1 MRNPVNRLAT
11 AAPRA
16 FDSILNPSSK
26 TGGGTSPSTEKNV
39 DKSTT
44 SSTIKEQQR
53 NRGASFH
60 ILDLSLLLNIN
71 DDNGSSSSVGEE
83 TGSVL
88 TFEEMMGMQQ
98 GSSSTSSWDELNSD
112 KVVHTN

>member
-16 FDSILNPSSK
+16 FDSILNPSK
-26 TGGGTSPSTEKNV
+26 TGAGTSTEKNV

-44 SSTIKEQQR
+44 TSSTIKEQR
-53 NRGASFH
+53 NRGSSFH
-60 ILDLSLLLNIN
+60 LDLSLLLNIN
-71 DDNGSSSSVGEE
+71 DDNAASSSSVGEE

-88 TFEEMMGMQQ
+88 TFEEMMIMQ
-98 GSSSTSSWDELNSD
+98 GSSTSSWDELNSD
-112 KVVHTN
+112 K

>member
-16 FDSILNPSSK
+16 FDSILNPSK
-26 TGGGTSPSTEKNV
+26 TGAGTSTEKNV

-44 SSTIKEQQR
+44 TSSTIKEQR
-53 NRGASFH
+53 NRGSSFH
-60 ILDLSLLLNIN
+60 LDLSLLLNIN
-71 DDNGSSSSVGEE
+71 DDNAASSSSVGEE

-88 TFEEMMGMQQ
+88 TFEEMMIMQ
-98 GSSSTSSWDELNSD
+98 GSSTSSWDELNSD
-112 KVVHTN
+112 KVAHTN

>member
-26 TGGGTSPSTEKNV
+26 TGASTTTEKNV
-39 DKSTT
+39 DKSTTT

-53 NRGASFH
+53 NRGSSFH
-60 ILDLSLLLNIN
+60 ILDLSILLNIN
-71 DDNGSSSSVGEE
+71 DDNAASSSSVGEE

-88 TFEEMMGMQQ
+88 TFEEMMGMQ
-98 GSSSTSSWDELNSD
+98 GSSTSSWDELNSD
-112 KVVHTN
+112 KVAHTN

>member
-16 FDSILNPSSK
+16 FDSILNPSK
-26 TGGGTSPSTEKNV
+26 TSGGTSTEKNV

-44 SSTIKEQQR
+44 SSTIKEQR

-60 ILDLSLLLNIN
+60 LDLSLLLNIN
-71 DDNGSSSSVGEE
+71 DDNGNSSSVGEE

-88 TFEEMMGMQQ
+88 TFEEMMGMQ
-98 GSSSTSSWDELNSD
+98 GSSSWDELNSD
-112 KVVHTN
+112 KVAHTN

>member
-16 FDSILNPSSK
+16 FDSILNPSK
-26 TGGGTSPSTEKNV
+26 TGGTSTEKNV

-44 SSTIKEQQR
+44 TSSTINEQQR

-60 ILDLSLLLNIN
+60 LDLSLLLNIN

-88 TFEEMMGMQQ
+88 TFEEMMIMQQ
-98 GSSSTSSWDELNSD
+98 GSSTSSWDELNSD
-112 KVVHTN
+112 KVAHTN

>member
-26 TGGGTSPSTEKNV
+26 TGASTTTEKNV

-44 SSTIKEQQR
+44 TSSTIKEQQQR
-53 NRGASFH
+53 NRGSSFH

-71 DDNGSSSSVGEE
+71 DDNAASSSSVGEE

-88 TFEEMMGMQQ
+88 TFEEMMGRMVLLHHFLPKFRPKCEQ
-98 GSSSTSSWDELNSD
+98 
-112 KVVHTN
+112 

>member
-16 FDSILNPSSK
+16 FDSILNPSK
-26 TGGGTSPSTEKNV
+26 TSGGTSTEKNV

-44 SSTIKEQQR
+44 SSTIKEQR

-60 ILDLSLLLNIN
+60 LDLSLLLNIN
-71 DDNGSSSSVGEE
+71 DDNAASSSSVGEE

-88 TFEEMMGMQQ
+88 TFEEMMIMQQ
-98 GSSSTSSWDELNSD
+98 GSSTSSWDELNSD
-112 KVVHTN
+112 KVAHTN

>member
-16 FDSILNPSSK
+16 FDSILNPSK
-26 TGGGTSPSTEKNV
+26 TGAGTSTEKNI
-39 DKSTT
+39 DISTTT

-60 ILDLSLLLNIN
+60 LDLSILLNIN
-71 DDNGSSSSVGEE
+71 DDNGASSISSVGEE

-88 TFEEMMGMQQ
+88 TFEEMMIMQQ
-98 GSSSTSSWDELNSD
+98 GSSTSSWDELNSD
-112 KVVHTN
+112 TVAHTN

>member
-16 FDSILNPSSK
+16 FDSILNPSK
-26 TGGGTSPSTEKNV
+26 TSGTSPSTEKNV
-39 DKSTT
+39 DKGTTT

-60 ILDLSLLLNIN
+60 LDLSLLLNIN
-71 DDNGSSSSVGEE
+71 DDNAASSSSVGEE

-88 TFEEMMGMQQ
+88 TFEEMMIMQ
-98 GSSSTSSWDELNSD
+98 GSSTSSWDELNSD
-112 KVVHTN
+112 KVAHTN

>member
-16 FDSILNPSSK
+16 FDSILNPSK
-26 TGGGTSPSTEKNV
+26 TGGTSTEKKV
-39 DKSTT
+39 DKSTTT

-60 ILDLSLLLNIN
+60 FLDLSLLLNVN

-88 TFEEMMGMQQ
+88 TFEEMMGMQ
-98 GSSSTSSWDELNSD
+98 GSSSWDELNGD
-112 KVVHTN
+112 KVAHTN

>member
-26 TGGGTSPSTEKNV
+26 TGAGTTTEKNV
-39 DKSTT
+39 DKSAT

-60 ILDLSLLLNIN
+60 LDLSLLLNIN
-71 DDNGSSSSVGEE
+71 DDNGASSSSVGEE

-98 GSSSTSSWDELNSD
+98 GSSASSWDELNTD
-112 KVVHTN
+112 KVAHTN

>member
-16 FDSILNPSSK
+16 FDSILNPSK
-26 TGGGTSPSTEKNV
+26 TGGTSTEKNV

-44 SSTIKEQQR
+44 TSSTIKEQR
-53 NRGASFH
+53 NRGSSFH
-60 ILDLSLLLNIN
+60 LDLSLLLNIN
-71 DDNGSSSSVGEE
+71 DDNAASSSNSVREE

-88 TFEEMMGMQQ
+88 TFEEMMIMQQ
-98 GSSSTSSWDELNSD
+98 GSSTSSWDELNSD
-112 KVVHTN
+112 KVAHTN

>member
-26 TGGGTSPSTEKNV
+26 TGGGTPTEKNV
-39 DKSTT
+39 DKSNT

-71 DDNGSSSSVGEE
+71 DDNGGSSSSVGEE

-88 TFEEMMGMQQ
+88 TFEEMMIMQQ
-98 GSSSTSSWDELNSD
+98 GSSTSSWDELNSD
-112 KVVHTN
+112 KVAHTN

>member
-16 FDSILNPSSK
+16 FDSILNPSK
-26 TGGGTSPSTEKNV
+26 TGAGTSTEKNV

-44 SSTIKEQQR
+44 TSSTIKEQQQR
-53 NRGASFH
+53 NRGSSFH

-71 DDNGSSSSVGEE
+71 DDNAASSSSVGEE
-83 TGSVL
+83 TERGV
-88 TFEEMMGMQQ
+88 
-98 GSSSTSSWDELNSD
+98 
-112 KVVHTN
+112 

>member
-26 TGGGTSPSTEKNV
+26 TGGTSTTEKNV
-39 DKSTT
+39 DKSTTT

-53 NRGASFH
+53 NRGSSFH
-60 ILDLSLLLNIN
+60 LDLSLLLNIN
-71 DDNGSSSSVGEE
+71 DDNAASSGSVGEE

-88 TFEEMMGMQQ
+88 TFEEMMGMQ
-98 GSSSTSSWDELNSD
+98 GSSTSSWDELNSD
-112 KVVHTN
+112 KVAHTN